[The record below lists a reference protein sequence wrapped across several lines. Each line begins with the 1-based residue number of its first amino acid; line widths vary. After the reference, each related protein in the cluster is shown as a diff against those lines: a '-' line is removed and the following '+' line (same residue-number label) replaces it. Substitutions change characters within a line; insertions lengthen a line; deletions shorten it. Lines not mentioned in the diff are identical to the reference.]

1 MENFSFLF
9 VMVIKVALDMV
20 LIFIILVVEGI
31 SEIAV
36 YFILG
41 QKLQNSQNKILNITT
56 FPNINIILI
65 FFKNSEIPRISP
77 GGSEIGLGI

>member
-1 MENFSFLF
+1 
-9 VMVIKVALDMV
+9 MVIKVALDMV

-36 YFILG
+36 YCILG
-41 QKLQNSQNKILNITT
+41 QKNKILNITT

-65 FFKNSEIPRISP
+65 FFKNSEIPRIPP

>member
-1 MENFSFLF
+1 
-9 VMVIKVALDMV
+9 MVIKVALDMV

-36 YFILG
+36 YCILG
-41 QKLQNSQNKILNITT
+41 QKLQKSQNKILNITT

-65 FFKNSEIPRISP
+65 FFKNSEIPRIPP